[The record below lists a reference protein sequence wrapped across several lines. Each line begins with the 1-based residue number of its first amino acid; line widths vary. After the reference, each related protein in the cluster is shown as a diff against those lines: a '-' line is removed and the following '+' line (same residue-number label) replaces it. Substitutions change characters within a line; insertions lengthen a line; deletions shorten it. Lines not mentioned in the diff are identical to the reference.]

1 MLIANALL
9 RTFYNVSAW
18 LLFMEYRLR
27 DNSQLSMVKSPSF
40 QLQHCALDWSNDYLG
55 KKASDRTLLEG
66 SCKKYIFQARR
77 SRLMICVMSLGQI

>member
-40 QLQHCALDWSNDYLG
+40 QLQHYALDWSNDYLG
-55 KKASDRTLLEG
+55 KKEASDRTLLEG
-66 SCKKYIFQARR
+66 SCKKYTF
-77 SRLMICVMSLGQI
+77 